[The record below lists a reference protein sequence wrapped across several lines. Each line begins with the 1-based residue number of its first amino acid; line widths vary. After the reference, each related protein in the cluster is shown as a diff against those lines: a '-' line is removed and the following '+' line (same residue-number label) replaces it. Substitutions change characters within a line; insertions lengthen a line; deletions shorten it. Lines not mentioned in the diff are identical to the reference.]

1 MTKLRQHYSGFI
13 LLAIALLILYGF
25 RVESNEHPGNQFLAV
40 QLIPTYNDAVTYSVV
55 TVHEGKIVRIR
66 HITRQ
71 AMVMIAMGKM
81 QDAFNPSQQN
91 LLEQN
96 GISGCAVT
104 RNEIT
109 RKTAHR
115 CDCIDHLW
123 KLRYPTHPLSPD
135 QGAGWARDDGAPDD
149 AQMTR
154 LREFGI
160 ERLHD
165 IVYGEQLFALL
176 RAVSDPDWVAAYQ

>member
-1 MTKLRQHYSGFI
+1 MPIILVTISGF
-13 LLAIALLILYGF
+13 
-25 RVESNEHPGNQFLAV
+25 RPVEETHPGNQFLAV

-55 TVHEGKIVRIR
+55 TVHEGRVVRIR

-71 AMVMIAMGKM
+71 AMVMIALGKL
-81 QDAFNPSQQN
+81 QDAFNPNSLN

-96 GISGCAVT
+96 GISGCTVT
-104 RNEIT
+104 RNEVT

-123 KLRYPTHPLSPD
+123 KLRYPTHPLSSD
-135 QGAGWARDDGAPDD
+135 GGAGWARNYGAPDA
-149 AQMTR
+149 AQMTM
-154 LREFGI
+154 LQAFGI

-176 RAVSDPDWVAAYQ
+176 RAVSDPNWVASYQ

>member
-1 MTKLRQHYSGFI
+1 MTAKYFCYVLWILLPAIFLSLSGFK
-13 LLAIALLILYGF
+13 
-25 RVESNEHPGNQFLAV
+25 VEAEKHPGNQFLAV

-55 TVHEGKIVRIR
+55 TVHEGRVVRIR

-71 AMVMIAMGKM
+71 SMVMIAMGKM
-81 QDAFNPSQQN
+81 QDAFNPTGIN

-96 GISGCAVT
+96 GISGCSVT
-104 RNEIT
+104 RNEVT

-123 KLRYPTHPLSPD
+123 KLRYPSHPLSSD
-135 QGAGWARDDGAPDD
+135 EGKGWARKDGSPDE
-149 AQMTR
+149 AQMAQ
-154 LREFGI
+154 LRAFGV

-165 IVYGEQLFALL
+165 IIYGEDLFALL
-176 RAVSDPDWVAAYQ
+176 RAVSDPNWVAAYQ